1 MVSTAVT
8 GAGAV
13 SGSRVSGAYRMERSN
28 QIQLV
33 IDKCATQG
41 WHTFFSLFF
50 HNILHGLFFFGLP
63 DRPAFAEGSAAVPLA
78 IDFSLPGGCSVRDFL
93 RSRSP
98 SSFPNSS
105 TGEIGAG
112 AWASPDKG
120 DDG

>member
-1 MVSTAVT
+1 MV
-8 GAGAV
+8 
-13 SGSRVSGAYRMERSN
+13 
-28 QIQLV
+28 
-33 IDKCATQG
+33 
-41 WHTFFSLFF
+41 
-50 HNILHGLFFFGLP
+50 HGLLFFGLP
-63 DRPAFAEGSAAVPLA
+63 DGLALAEGSAVVPVAL
-78 IDFSLPGGCSVRDFL
+78 DSSLLVGCSVRDFL